1 MNPTTTPA
9 AAPKP
14 ENIWL
19 NLLCNVIL
27 PGFFLNQLSQPER
40 LGPVWGLVVS
50 LALPLGY
57 GVWDLATR
65 RTFNIFSI
73 LGFVSTLA
81 TGVLGLLKTDAYWV
95 AVKEAA
101 IPLLLGLAIP
111 LSLRTRQPLVKVL
124 LFNDQV
130 LDTHRIQQ
138 ALAKRNTVAQ
148 FELLLGRSSWI
159 LAGSFLISAALNF
172 ILARWLL
179 TAAPGSP
186 EFNAQLGKM
195 NWVSWPVI
203 VVPSFGIMLFA
214 LFRLM
219 KGVER
224 LSGLKPEEIFRMP
237 PPKNQ
242 TGLGNGPLPP

>member
-1 MNPTTTPA
+1 MSPTTPS

-27 PGFFLNQLSQPER
+27 PGFFLSQLSKPDR

-50 LALPLGY
+50 LSLPLGY

-65 RTFNIFSI
+65 RKFNIFSV

-95 AVKEAA
+95 AIKEAA

-111 LSLRTRQPLVKVL
+111 LSLRTPQPLVKTL

-130 LDTHRIQQ
+130 LDTHRIEQ
-138 ALAKRNTVAQ
+138 ALAERNMAAP
-148 FELLLGRSSWI
+148 FELLLARSSWI
-159 LAGSFLISAALNF
+159 LAASFLISAVLNF
-172 ILARWLL
+172 SLARWLL
-179 TAAPGSP
+179 TAGPGSP

-195 NWVSWPVI
+195 SWLSWPVI
-203 VVPSFGIMLFA
+203 VVPTFGMMLFA

-219 KGVER
+219 RGVEH
-224 LSGLKPEEIFRMP
+224 LSGLKPEEIFRTP

-242 TGLGNGPLPP
+242 TG

>member
-1 MNPTTTPA
+1 MSPTTPS

-27 PGFFLNQLSQPER
+27 PGFFLSQLSKPDR

-50 LALPLGY
+50 LSLPLGY

-65 RTFNIFSI
+65 RKFNIFSV

-95 AVKEAA
+95 AIKEAA

-111 LSLRTRQPLVKVL
+111 LSLRTPQPLVKTL

-130 LDTHRIQQ
+130 LDTHRIEQ
-138 ALAKRNTVAQ
+138 ALAERNMAAP
-148 FELLLGRSSWI
+148 FELLLARSSWI
-159 LAGSFLISAALNF
+159 LAASFLISAVLNF
-172 ILARWLL
+172 SLARWLL
-179 TAAPGSP
+179 TAVPGSP

-195 NWVSWPVI
+195 SWLSWPVI
-203 VVPSFGIMLFA
+203 VVPTFGMMLFA

-219 KGVER
+219 RGVEH
-224 LSGLKPEEIFRMP
+224 LSGLKPEEIFRTP

-242 TGLGNGPLPP
+242 TG